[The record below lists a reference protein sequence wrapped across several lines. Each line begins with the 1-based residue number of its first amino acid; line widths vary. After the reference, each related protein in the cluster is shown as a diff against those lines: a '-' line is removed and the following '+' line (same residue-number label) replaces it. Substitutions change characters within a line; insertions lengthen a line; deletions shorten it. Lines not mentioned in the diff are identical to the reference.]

1 MLKTKVYKIL
11 IYHIL
16 AGVVPLSLPARSR
29 FGRRRAKATLATARE
44 GRRDD
49 LDLPPTKK
57 QIGDTKYNQR

>member
-29 FGRRRAKATLATARE
+29 FGE